1 MAKYVRIKKAKNL
14 RFRLISVLYLLFIA
28 LSIIQIPIEWLR
40 INPTMEA
47 YLKSVTSKE
56 VTVLEIKSAMD
67 AIDQIDADFTK
78 ALGYDE
84 KNKIYREPNGYSI
97 TDNFFIIK
105 KKSSYLFEK
114 LWNLQNYFQKLSAE
128 NPKRKEFERLFAGDL
143 KNGLSSNNSILWSEW
158 KFKHVPATVV
168 KTLLAEM
175 RLRLNLLNG
184 AIELDVKGDKADK
197 VVLLAYNLDVLQP
210 GDTATFIVANHKET
224 NVSITTAGAAVNDL
238 KWKGDTLY
246 FIPKTTGQYEV
257 KFDSKGVEDKMNIT
271 VIPAEFEDD
280 RKESLQTFFIGKKA
294 TVRFKNILKADRILC
309 SCAESDAIRQLTG
322 KIEFTPN
329 VAGWCAFQINGNNGQ
344 ALLFDS
350 IYVQDLPEPQLIV
363 NGASGNKLS
372 VNRLLQSKSVSVS
385 AIHPDMTN
393 FNYDVASVN
402 YTIIGSS
409 KETKTSQGAKID
421 LNGIDIANLKYLLI
435 NEVDIKTTVKKI
447 NIKEPLLIEII
458 KS

>member
-28 LSIIQIPIEWLR
+28 LSIIQIPIEWFR
-40 INPTMEA
+40 INPTMTA
-47 YLKSVTSKE
+47 YLKSTTSRE
-56 VTVLEIKSAMD
+56 VVILEIKSAMD
-67 AIDQIDADFTK
+67 AVDQIDADFTE

-105 KKSSYLFEK
+105 KKSNVIFEK
-114 LWNLQNYFQKLSAE
+114 LVGLKNYTEKLSAE

-143 KNGLSSNNSILWSEW
+143 QNGLKNNNPILWSEW

-168 KTLLAEM
+168 KTLLAEL
-175 RLRLNLLNG
+175 RLRLILLNG
-184 AIELDVKGDKADK
+184 AVELDIKGDKKDK
-197 VVLLAYNLDVLQP
+197 VVLLAYNLDVLKP
-210 GDTATFIVANHKET
+210 GDTATFIISNKKET
-224 NVSITTAGAAVNDL
+224 TLQISKMGSEVNEY

-257 KFDSKGVEDKMNIT
+257 KFDSKGIVDKLNIT
-271 VIPAEFEDD
+271 VIPADFEDD
-280 RKESLQTFFIGKKA
+280 KKETLQTFFIGRKA
-294 TVRFKNILKADRILC
+294 TLRFKNILKADKVLC
-309 SCAESDAIRQLTG
+309 SCAESNSISQTAG

-329 VAGWCAFQINGNNGQ
+329 VSGWCAFQINGASGEP
-344 ALLFDS
+344 LLFDS
-350 IYVQDLPEPQLIV
+350 IYVQDLPTPQIV
-363 NGASGNKLS
+363 VSGASGNKLS
-372 VNRLLQSKSVSVS
+372 ENRLIQSKSISIS

-402 YTIIGSS
+402 YTLIGANR
-409 KETKTSQGAKID
+409 ETKSVQGAKID
-421 LNGIDIANLKYLLI
+421 LNGIDIAKLKYLLI

-447 NIKEPLLIEII
+447 NLKEPVLIEII